1 MFAVPAG
8 VDFAASIILKRCF
21 KDVAKLV
28 NLGSLCIDNVYRV
41 ANITGAGETVAS
53 KSHEV
58 FPGGKGLN
66 QSIAAARAGA
76 EVEHFGCIGTDGL
89 WLRDTLVGEG
99 VGVAGLREVDA
110 PSGHAVIQV
119 NDAGENAIVIAGGAN
134 RVLTAAD
141 VEAALGRVGTGDW
154 LLLQNE
160 INDLEAVLQA
170 AAARGCRVA
179 FNVAPVDGREQG
191 YDLSGVALLIVNEIE
206 AAALAGTE
214 DRDAAVGALRGRYP
228 DADVV
233 LTVGRDGL
241 THAGPEGGTELAA
254 YRVAAVDETAAGD
267 AFIGYL
273 MAALIA
279 GEEMPRAL
287 QLASAAG
294 ALAVTKAGAAS
305 SIPNR
310 ADVAALVDGAR

>member
-1 MFAVPAG
+1 MP
-8 VDFAASIILKRCF
+8 
-21 KDVAKLV
+21 KLV

-53 KSHEV
+53 ASHEV

-76 EVEHFGCIGTDGL
+76 DVAHVGCIGQDGL
-89 WLRDTLVGEG
+89 WLRQTLASEG
-99 VGVAGLREVDA
+99 VDVAGIRVVQA

-119 NDAGENAIVIAGGAN
+119 NNAGENAIVIAGGAN
-134 RVLTAAD
+134 RALNADDVAAAMER
-141 VEAALGRVGTGDW
+141 VEPGDW

-160 INDLEAVLQA
+160 INDLEDVLQA
-170 AAARGCRVA
+170 ASEHQCQLA

-206 AAALAGTE
+206 AAALAGTA
-214 DRDAAVGALRGRYP
+214 DQSVALRILRRRYP
-228 DADVV
+228 DTDVV
-233 LTVGRDGL
+233 LTAGRDGL
-241 THAGPEGGTELAA
+241 IHMGPSGGSVLGA
-254 YRVAAVDETAAGD
+254 YSVAAVDETAAGD

-273 MAALIA
+273 MTALIA
-279 GEEMPRAL
+279 GEQMPDAL
-287 QLASAAG
+287 TLASAAG

-305 SIPNR
+305 SIPLL
-310 ADVAALVDGAR
+310 ADVAALVKSSPKPL

>member
-1 MFAVPAG
+1 MP
-8 VDFAASIILKRCF
+8 
-21 KDVAKLV
+21 KLV

-53 KSHEV
+53 ASHEV

-76 EVEHFGCIGTDGL
+76 DVAHVGCVGQDGL
-89 WLRDTLVGEG
+89 WLRQTLASEG
-99 VGVAGLREVDA
+99 VDVAGIRVVQA

-119 NDAGENAIVIAGGAN
+119 NNAGENAIVIAGGAN
-134 RVLTAAD
+134 RALNANDVAAAMD
-141 VEAALGRVGTGDW
+141 RVEPGDW

-170 AAARGCRVA
+170 ASEHQCQLA

-206 AAALAGTE
+206 AAALADTA
-214 DRDAAVGALRGRYP
+214 DRHAALRTLRHRYP
-228 DADVV
+228 DTDVV
-233 LTVGRDGL
+233 LTAGRDGL
-241 THAGPEGGTELAA
+241 THVGSRGGLELGA
-254 YRVAAVDETAAGD
+254 YSVAAVDETAAGD

-279 GEEMPRAL
+279 GEQMPDAL
-287 QLASAAG
+287 TMASAAG

-305 SIPNR
+305 SIPLL
-310 ADVAALVDGAR
+310 ADVAGLVRSSPKPL